1 MSKTDFIQI
10 EVTSLYVDFL
20 QLLKPLYINCSVLNI
35 SIFPFTDPLQKD
47 EINKKAFEK
56 FKKEHT
62 SLPSEDKAVPS
73 ERFDGE
79 CYKVCRL
86 GSFLNK
92 RAKFEQQILSKFQLL
107 VAISTLL
114 PGPQRNKNC

>member
-1 MSKTDFIQI
+1 M
-10 EVTSLYVDFL
+10 L
-20 QLLKPLYINCSVLNI
+20 QAYMYIFCSFLKPRYINCSVLNI
-35 SIFPFTDPLQKD
+35 SIFPSTDPVQKD

-79 CYKVCRL
+79 RYKVWRL
-86 GSFLNK
+86 GSFLKK
-92 RAKFEQQILSKFQLL
+92 RAKFE
-107 VAISTLL
+107 
-114 PGPQRNKNC
+114 

>member
-10 EVTSLYVDFL
+10 EVTSLYVDFP

-92 RAKFEQQILSKFQLL
+92 RAKSEQQILSKFQLL